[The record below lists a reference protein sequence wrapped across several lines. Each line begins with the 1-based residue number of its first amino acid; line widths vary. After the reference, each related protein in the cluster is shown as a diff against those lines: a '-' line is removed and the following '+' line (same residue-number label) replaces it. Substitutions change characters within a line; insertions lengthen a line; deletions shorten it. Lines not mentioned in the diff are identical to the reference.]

1 MAFIDQLNITAEQS
15 NFKKFLKEATWSAT
29 VSISKGYVS
38 STPTVSLFALDPVT
52 SEKELVFSF
61 THTHW
66 LPQPVGHLLLDG
78 EWNITDV
85 DLSGPIVDAAC
96 RLNAVRSVAATAFQS
111 SAEPT
116 DQQLLAEK
124 QQLEAACESLKQQLE
139 QCEKHRSEL
148 VEAVSSLQ
156 KVNTDLA
163 SRISQLTHQNSLS
176 TSTSTQRKPL
186 VKPDKAPKP
195 QPTSH
200 DNFNIFQQW
209 ASDPPAG

>member
-1 MAFIDQLNITAEQS
+1 MAFIDQLNITAEQN

-38 STPTVSLFALDPVT
+38 STPTVLLFALDPVT

-96 RLNAVRSVAATAFQS
+96 RLNAVRSVAATAFQAS
-111 SAEPT
+111 TEPA

-139 QCEKHRSEL
+139 QSEKQRSEL
-148 VEAVSSLQ
+148 AEAVSSLQ
-156 KVNTDLA
+156 RVNTDLA
-163 SRISQLTHQNSLS
+163 SRISQLTHQNALP
-176 TSTSTQRKPL
+176 TSSSSQRKPFP
-186 VKPDKAPKP
+186 KPDKPPKP